1 MSTRSW
7 MSFSLRWIL
16 VLTTALTLAG
26 CEWDSDPDTES
37 VDSYFDDNGY
47 DSDGHGGTSTRD
59 LSINPAAASVS
70 FVGQKVSFRA
80 QGGTKGYSWSVS
92 KSAKGTVAASGAE
105 QAVYT
110 VIEVGPNDVIVTD
123 ANHQTAIAQVSG
135 PLSPLVVTGDPE
147 TIPAGSNFSILTA
160 SGGVPPYN
168 WTVSDTALGN
178 VLSSTGS
185 SVTYKRNP
193 GVTGSNAIT
202 VNDSAGNSVSII
214 IKQL

>member
-7 MSFSLRWIL
+7 MSFSLRWVL
-16 VLTTALTLAG
+16 VLATALTLAG
-26 CEWDSDPDTES
+26 CEWDNDPDTDN
-37 VDSYFDDNGY
+37 VDEYFDSNSY
-47 DSDGHGGTSTRD
+47 DPEGHGGTTTRD
-59 LSINPAAASVS
+59 LTISPAAASVS
-70 FVGQKVSFRA
+70 FVGQKVTFRA
-80 QGGTKGYSWSVS
+80 QGGTKSYNWSVS

-123 ANHQTAIAQVSG
+123 AKNQTAIAQVSG
-135 PLSPLVVTGDPE
+135 PLSPLVATADPQ

-160 SGGVPPYN
+160 SGGVPPYD

-178 VLSSTGS
+178 VLSSSGS

-202 VNDSAGNSVSII
+202 VSDSAGNNVSII
-214 IKQL
+214 IKQE